1 MPLSKQ
7 NLNRSKFEILAFWG
21 FHSLRL
27 LVVEYDVET
36 YFPQII
42 EVISSFFD
50 TSEKMR
56 MEEKQQERKNAA
68 TGNVFKHKEGRRG
81 TDCLFNT
88 TWNTS
93 LERKK
98 LQKQIVGLRVKGV
111 PYLTILG
118 QLQAQ
123 TL

>member
-21 FHSLRL
+21 FHSL
-27 LVVEYDVET
+27 
-36 YFPQII
+36 
-42 EVISSFFD
+42 SFFD